1 MDYVPVKIIKT
12 PGFEDCIDF
21 TDNLFIYFH
30 NNPDKVRFKYD
41 RAPGPT
47 FVITILEDL
56 ELIQKPLIC
65 ASRKKLRC
73 SFVDSLDYSKREI
86 LDQLFDVVTD
96 ELNKIAT
103 NKIFY
108 FLTLMPTVPIID
120 PSFIPRRGIIAR
132 YAETE
137 FSEGIM
143 PLNMGS
149 NNLKVSPP
157 NFIPK
162 IIDPIEVIMR
172 RMGYDI

>member
-1 MDYVPVKIIKT
+1 MIDYQPNKIVNFSGINNI
-12 PGFEDCIDF
+12 EF

-41 RAPGPT
+41 RAPSPT

-65 ASRKKLRC
+65 ASRKLRC

-162 IIDPIEVIMR
+162 IIDPIEVLMKRI
-172 RMGYDI
+172 GY